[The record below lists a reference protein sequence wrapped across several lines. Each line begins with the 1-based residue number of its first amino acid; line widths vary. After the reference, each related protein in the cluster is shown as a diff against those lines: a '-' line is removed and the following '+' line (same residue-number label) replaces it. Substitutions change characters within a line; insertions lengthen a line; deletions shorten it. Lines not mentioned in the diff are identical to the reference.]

1 LSLSTREENAVGK
14 LDGKVAIVTGAAR
27 GLGRAYAHRLASLGA
42 SVAVCD
48 LDLKSYAEFELDAQA
63 MTAETTVAEI
73 KTAGGRA
80 AGYQLDVT
88 DEAAVK
94 KMVDDVAAT
103 WGRIDI
109 LVCNAGGLDEDSAPT
124 TSALSKASIQFTVD
138 LNLVGTANVVHAAA
152 DYLKAQRSGRI
163 VTISSVAA
171 SMPNKEGGGGD
182 YGAAKA
188 AVATYTRYLAQELG
202 PFGITANCI
211 VPGSIGTGKMSAPGA
226 ATDELIPRI
235 ALRRT
240 GTVEDCAKVVEFLC
254 TDLSDYVTGALIPVD
269 GGIRS
274 TDVD

>member
-1 LSLSTREENAVGK
+1 VDK
-14 LDGKVAIVTGAAR
+14 LDGKVAIVTGAGR

-42 SVAVCD
+42 TVAVCD
-48 LDLKSYAEFELDAQA
+48 RDLKSYAEFELEAQA
-63 MTAETTVAEI
+63 MTAETTVDEI
-73 KTAGGRA
+73 NAAGGRA
-80 AGYQLDVT
+80 AGYELDVT

-94 KMVDDVAAT
+94 EMVDDVAAK
-103 WGRIDI
+103 WGGIDI
-109 LVCNAGGLDEDSAPT
+109 VVCNAGGLDEDSAPT

-138 LNLVGTANVVHAAA
+138 LNLCGTANVVHAVA
-152 DYLKAQRSGRI
+152 DYMKAQRSGRI
-163 VTISSVAA
+163 VTIASVAA

-202 PFGITANCI
+202 PFGINANCI
-211 VPGSIGTGKMSAPGA
+211 APGSIGTGMVMSGPGVA
-226 ATDELIPRI
+226 NDALIPRI

-240 GTVEDCAKVVEFLC
+240 GTVDDCAKVVEFLC

-274 TDVD
+274 TDID

>member
-1 LSLSTREENAVGK
+1 VGK
-14 LDGKVAIVTGAAR
+14 LDGKVAVVTGAAR

-48 LDLKSYAEFELDAQA
+48 RDLNSYAEFELEAKS
-63 MTAETTVAEI
+63 MTAENTVAEI
-73 KTAGGRA
+73 NAGGGRA
-80 AGYQLDVT
+80 TGYEVDVT
-88 DEAAVK
+88 DEGAVK
-94 KMVDDVAAT
+94 EMVDDVAAK

-109 LVCNAGGLDEDSAPT
+109 LVCNAGGAHDSPQA
-124 TSALSKASIQFTVD
+124 TSGLSRASIQFAVD
-138 LNLVGTANVVHAAA
+138 LNLLGTANVVHAAA
-152 DYLKAQRSGRI
+152 EYMMGQRSGRI

-202 PFGITANCI
+202 PFGINANCI
-211 VPGSIGTGKMSAPGA
+211 APGSIRTGVMTRPGG

-235 ALRRT
+235 ALGRT
-240 GTVEDCAKVVEFLC
+240 GTVEDAANVVEFLC
-254 TDLSDYVTGALIPVD
+254 TDLSDYVTGAVIPVD

-274 TDVD
+274 TDID